1 MLIINYVVDDVNIDD
16 LPDAENINYTNNAT
30 VKTPTKGTTQLQA
43 NEIKTKY
50 KNLKRT
56 INEKINQLLKKL
68 TKKKQK
74 KQKQISQ
81 KDDDAAFV
89 KLVPLHPRK
98 ILKS

>member
-16 LPDAENINYTNNAT
+16 RPDAENINYTNNVT

-50 KNLKRT
+50 KNLKQT
-56 INEKINQLLKKL
+56 INEKINQLLKKP
-68 TKKKQK
+68 TKKKK
-74 KQKQISQ
+74 KNQISQ
-81 KDDDAAFV
+81 KDDDTAFV
-89 KLVPLHPRK
+89 KIVPLHPRK